1 MDNWNLQAV
10 AVFGVTGERDRW
22 YSSDKFRYCW
32 RCSSVGK
39 GGSGRVLLVS
49 EAVNSS
55 LGGGRGLF
63 SLERYTSLAK
73 REETAGR
80 FQDAMCCSCCFQVI
94 YATAMWQEQCAVVQS
109 GSLLLK
115 DCLLLCSLE
124 GDAEECN
131 ADQRLHPCGLSF
143 S

>member
-1 MDNWNLQAV
+1 MQ
-10 AVFGVTGERDRW
+10 FGGER
-22 YSSDKFRYCW
+22 
-32 RCSSVGK
+32 GK
-39 GGSGRVLLVS
+39 WKGAPGLRSLIPAWGG
-49 EAVNSS
+49 
-55 LGGGRGLF
+55 GLF

-94 YATAMWQEQCAVVQS
+94 YATAMWQEQCAVVQL

-124 GDAEECN
+124 GDAVECN

-143 S
+143 FKAKQ